1 MGRIE
6 GDGIQRRVVHQPQPK
21 VEPKIKP
28 EERAGNNSRATRI
41 GDLQLQGQQKRDRIE
56 RLYGASAASVSMMN
70 DISLIR
76 ATAKADNA
84 HLQTFYQETF
94 FGNCR

>member
-6 GDGIQRRVVHQPQPK
+6 HDGIQRRVIHQPQPK
-21 VEPKIKP
+21 AEPKIRP
-28 EERAGNNSRATRI
+28 EERAGNDSRATRI

-56 RLYGASAASVSMMN
+56 RLYGANAASVSMMN
-70 DISLIR
+70 DIRLIR

-84 HLQTFYQETF
+84 HQQIFH
-94 FGNCR
+94 